1 VGDGGLKAGD
11 VVLTL
16 GTGGVSI
23 AALQICKMMG
33 ATIII
38 TSSSEEKLD
47 RALKLGANHGINY
60 RANPAWGKEVLKLT
74 EGRGVDHV
82 LETSGPGTL
91 EQSVRAVRVGGHI
104 SLIGVLTGHSGQVP
118 TALLMAKQA
127 RLQGLIVGS
136 RRQQR
141 EYLAALEQAQ
151 IRPVIDRIY
160 AMEELG
166 DAFRFQETGGHFG
179 KICAAW

>member
-1 VGDGGLKAGD
+1 M
-11 VVLTL
+11 
-16 GTGGVSI
+16 
-23 AALQICKMMG
+23 AALHICKMMG
-33 ATIII
+33 AALII
-38 TSSSEEKLD
+38 TSSADEKLD
-47 RALKLGANHGINY
+47 RALKLGASHGINY
-60 RANPAWGKEVLKLT
+60 RSNPAWGKEVLKLT

-104 SLIGVLTGHSGQVP
+104 SLIGVLTGRSGDVP

-127 RLQGLIVGS
+127 RLQGLIVGN

-141 EYLAALEQAQ
+141 EYVAALEHSQ

-160 AMEELG
+160 PMEQLA

-179 KICAAW
+179 KICASW